1 MGGQT
6 TTTQNTS
13 QQSQTAPWAAAQPQ
27 LMGLL
32 GSLGGVNTGVTP
44 QQSAAAS
51 ALQNTAANLPS
62 FGGGIT
68 NTANTLLSGG
78 GPSYGGMLS
87 GAYNNV
93 QGALSPYLN
102 AGSLNPY

>member
-78 GPSYGGMLS
+78 GPSYGGVLLS
-87 GAYNNV
+87 GGLTV
-93 QGALSPYLN
+93 R
-102 AGSLNPY
+102 